1 MTFMIWIV
9 VSLALAAQNPAP
21 ASQRFDYLV
30 RADFFAGVAGDEAR
44 LDKAIELCEHALEKN
59 PAHAEALVW
68 HGAGLLVRASHA
80 FQKGDGATGGPLFAR
95 GLKEMA
101 DAVTLAPDNPGVLI
115 PRAAVLLEATKG
127 MPPDMG
133 RPMLEAA
140 VQSYERVLDI
150 QAPMAASVIVPTV
163 ISGLT
168 WRTPLRTALAGF
180 AVTFLFSSCIGLP
193 IGLVMPHVAPLIWS
207 RLRFPWT
214 WAAIAGTMVTLAMVG
229 SSIAIT
235 VLTVVGYLPPGR
247 FLEWFFGS
255 LKVVTL
261 VTLTIGLFITVYE
274 TMETQLRE
282 ATVALRTKERDEAE
296 ARRLAAEA
304 QLASIESRVQ
314 PHFLFNTLNSIA
326 ALVHDDP
333 AGAERMTG
341 QLASLLRSAL
351 DSTATPLVPLDHEL
365 QVVRAYLDI
374 ERVRFGDRLRYAVD
388 LGDGVASA
396 LVPRMALQTL
406 VENSVKYAVSPRR
419 EGGSI
424 HVRAVA
430 IDGRVRVS
438 VDDDGPGFDG
448 TVIGT

>member
-1 MTFMIWIV
+1 MSQIGETGKRNPRYYWGRII
-9 VSLALAAQNPAP
+9 AAN
-21 ASQRFDYLV
+21 V
-30 RADFFAGVAGDEAR
+30 
-44 LDKAIELCEHALEKN
+44 
-59 PAHAEALVW
+59 
-68 HGAGLLVRASHA
+68 
-80 FQKGDGATGGPLFAR
+80 
-95 GLKEMA
+95 
-101 DAVTLAPDNPGVLI
+101 
-115 PRAAVLLEATKG
+115 
-127 MPPDMG
+127 
-133 RPMLEAA
+133 
-140 VQSYERVLDI
+140 
-150 QAPMAASVIVPTV
+150 AASVIVPTV

-214 WAAIAGTMVTLAMVG
+214 WAAIVGTMVALAMVG

-235 VLTVVGYLPPGR
+235 VLTVAGYLPPGR
-247 FLEWFFGS
+247 FFEWFFGS

-438 VDDDGPGFDG
+438 VDDDGPGFDAMVRPDGHGLDLLAERLKMLFGERG
-448 TVIGT
+448 TLRIESRTGFTSVTVDVPAQSAISGSQSPVPSPRPV